1 MIKIQTIQN
10 KILGLATDK
19 ERRWLYLAN
28 KGLLPHMTDEEYLKH
43 KWKSIMGTDL
53 NLDHPTGFNEKLQ
66 WLKLHDRNPAYTRM
80 VDKCAVKEYVAEKIG
95 EQYIIPTLGIWDD
108 PEQIDFDALPEQFV
122 LKCNHNS
129 GLGMCICQNKS
140 MLNISKVK
148 QGLRKG
154 LKQKYYLYGREW
166 PYKNVQPCILAE
178 EYLEIP
184 SGIELIDYK
193 FMCFHGK
200 VKCIFTCTDRFSE
213 DGLKVTFFDLEWNVM
228 PFERHYPK
236 SSQPIPKPV
245 HFEQMLVLAEILS
258 DGIPF
263 LRVDFYEVDQK
274 IYFGELT
281 FYPGSGFEEFS
292 PPEWDNKLGEWIHI

>member
-1 MIKIQTIQN
+1 MAHIRNRIQGFI
-10 KILGLATDK
+10 TDK
-19 ERRWLYLAN
+19 ERRLLYLAN

-43 KWKSIMGTDL
+43 KWKSMMRTELDL
-53 NLDHPTGFNEKLQ
+53 ENPISFNEKLQ

-80 VDKCAVKEYVAEKIG
+80 VDKCAVKEYVADKIG

-108 PEQIDFDALPEQFV
+108 PDKIDFDALPDQFV

-129 GLGMCICQNKS
+129 GLGMCVCQDKS
-140 MLNISKVK
+140 ILDILKVK
-148 QGLRKG
+148 RGLRKG

-166 PYKNVQPCILAE
+166 PYKNVPPRILAE
-178 EYLEIP
+178 QYLANT
-184 SGIELIDYK
+184 SGLELPDYK

-200 VKCIFTCTDRFSE
+200 VRCIFTCTDRFSAA
-213 DGLKVTFFDLEWNVM
+213 GLKVTIFDTDWKKM
-228 PFERHYPK
+228 PFGRKRPN

-263 LRVDFYEVDQK
+263 VRVDFYEVDQK

-292 PPEWDNKLGEWIHI
+292 PPEWDNKLGEWIHV